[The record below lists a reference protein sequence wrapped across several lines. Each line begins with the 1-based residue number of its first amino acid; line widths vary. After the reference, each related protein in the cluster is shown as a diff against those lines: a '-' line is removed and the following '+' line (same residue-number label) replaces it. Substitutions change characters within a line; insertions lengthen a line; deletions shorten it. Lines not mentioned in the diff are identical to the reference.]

1 MSGVLKD
8 KVFIGNVG
16 KLFGSSFIAQLIPFG
31 VLPVLT
37 RIYSPEDF
45 GFWAYFLSISGIFS
59 ILMTGNYEFAIV
71 LPKDDDEALNVTAGA
86 LLITVMF
93 FIAGLIIFP
102 FFTGITFAL
111 WICVMGLSMALF
123 RISSYWNNRCNRFGK
138 IGTGNI
144 SRSFS
149 ASAVQLFNGFYFF
162 KNYSGLASGS
172 VIGYMTGT
180 AVQSAGLAGKFASA
194 KGAVSRKRI
203 LSSASRYKKFP
214 KYFMP
219 AEFLNFV
226 STSVPVLF
234 LTNLF
239 DAAVTGLYSVPH
251 KFINTPLTMLGSSI
265 SQAYFKKTND
275 LKNAGH
281 DLGYTTADIYKKL
294 LMLGIVPLS
303 IIAGY
308 GDIIFGFLLGPQW
321 KMSGVYAALLAPWML
336 MVFVASPISIVFATL
351 EKQEISLKLNALL
364 LSVRVLSFVIGGIVF
379 RNALLAV
386 FLFGA
391 SGFVYWLYFS
401 FYVIKV
407 SGGSRKDIV
416 LFSVSRLIFI
426 MLPVILSRSLLNV

>member
-1 MSGVLKD
+1 MSSVLKD
-8 KVFIGNVG
+8 KAFIGNIG

-31 VLPVLT
+31 ALPVLT

-71 LPKDDDEALNVTAGA
+71 LPKEDDEALNIVAGA
-86 LLITVMF
+86 VLITLIF
-93 FIAGLIIFP
+93 FIAGILIFP
-102 FFTGITFAL
+102 FFTGISFAL

-123 RISSYWNNRCNRFGK
+123 RISSYWNNRSGRFGR
-138 IGTGNI
+138 IGAGNI

-149 ASAVQLFNGFYFF
+149 ASIVQLFNGFFLL

-172 VIGYMTGT
+172 VIGYLTGT
-180 AVQSAGLAGKFASA
+180 AVQSAGLVKNFSSHSD
-194 KGAVSRKRI
+194 AVSGRKI
-203 LSSASRYKKFP
+203 LKTVKRYKKFP
-214 KYFMP
+214 IFFMP
-219 AEFLNFV
+219 GEFLNFV

-239 DAAVTGLYSVPH
+239 DAAVTGLYAVPH

-265 SQAYFKKTND
+265 SQAYFKKSND
-275 LKNAGH
+275 LKNSGA
-281 DLGYTTADIYKKL
+281 DLSHATVDIYKKL
-294 LMLGIVPLS
+294 LMTGIIPLS
-303 IIAGY
+303 LVGGY
-308 GDIIFGFLLGPQW
+308 GDLIFGFLLGEKWQ
-321 KMSGVYAALLAPWML
+321 MSGVYASMLSPWML

-351 EKQEISLKLNALL
+351 ERQEISLKLNAVLL
-364 LSVRVLSFVIGGIVF
+364 TVRVLSFIIGGVIF

-391 SGFVYWLYFS
+391 SGFIYWLYFS

-416 LFSVSRLIFI
+416 LYSVSRLLFI
-426 MLPVILSRSLLNV
+426 MLPIIMSRSLF